1 MRYLLGIAAAL
12 IFVPLLLALL
22 FMMPLEFCV
31 SSWHLWRTDAATEGR
46 VISSEQKSHRG
57 NTNSL
62 IRYSYTVDGRGYESD
77 RVRAGWI
84 SNKAYESGAGDL
96 AKSLSPGSQISVRY
110 DSKHPEFALLEYG
123 WPKWSLGFSLAVW
136 GMWFGSYVFN
146 SEDRRP
152 KSHVLYGLTRG
163 MWLLGFMI
171 ILLLPPTLE
180 PKIISTLLGTGLVLS
195 VLAGLYSRVR
205 YSSGVA
211 VTGEQGTSF

>member
-1 MRYLLGIAAAL
+1 MRLLIKIAAAL
-12 IFVPLLLALL
+12 IFVPMLLALL

-31 SSWHLWRTDAATEGR
+31 SSWHLWRADAVTEGR

-57 NTNSL
+57 NTLSL
-62 IRYSYTVDGRGYESD
+62 IRYSYSVDGRSYESD

-84 SNKAYESGAGDL
+84 SNKGYESGAGGL
-96 AKSLSPGSQISVRY
+96 AKSLSPGSQVSVRY
-110 DSKHPEFALLEYG
+110 DTEHPEFALLEYG

-136 GMWFGSYVFN
+136 GMWLGSYVFD

-171 ILLLPPTLE
+171 IILLPSTIE
-180 PKIISTLLGTGLVLS
+180 PKRASALLGAGLVLS
-195 VLAGLYSRVR
+195 VVAGVYSRLR
-205 YSSGVA
+205 YSPTA
-211 VTGEQGTSF
+211 

>member
-31 SSWHLWRTDAATEGR
+31 SSWHLWRADAATEGR

-57 NTNSL
+57 NTSSL

-110 DSKHPEFALLEYG
+110 DSHHPEFALLEYG

-180 PKIISTLLGTGLVLS
+180 PKIISTLLGTGLMLS

-205 YSSGVA
+205 YSSGAA